1 MTPFGLDRRR
11 NAPDD
16 AWLGQKMAFFV
27 AGAAVGAAGMISG
40 RSWIVY
46 IAIAILLLGLVLRIL
61 GRRTSRREAAAAPA
75 DWASF
80 DDARTEEADDARI
93 EYADDAR
100 NSDADDAGHDDVPD
114 GPPDEPPR

>member
-61 GRRTSRREAAAAPA
+61 GRRASRRHDAPA
-75 DWASF
+75 PTDWATF
-80 DDARTEEADDARI
+80 DDARTDDAGDPEADDAG
-93 EYADDAR
+93 
-100 NSDADDAGHDDVPD
+100 NDDVPHE
-114 GPPDEPPR
+114 PPDEPPR